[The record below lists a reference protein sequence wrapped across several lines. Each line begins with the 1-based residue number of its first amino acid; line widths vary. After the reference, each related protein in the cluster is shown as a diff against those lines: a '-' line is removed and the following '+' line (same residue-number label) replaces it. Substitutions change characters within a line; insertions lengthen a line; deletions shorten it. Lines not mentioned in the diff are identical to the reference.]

1 MPKPELL
8 DYDQT
13 AIWQALARPAL
24 LGPDC
29 VARQLTPA
37 GLAEVRDSLGR
48 ALMFS
53 SLGNEPDGLPWASS
67 GCRLWFLLG
76 GQYQGVWQPDAG
88 WQREYCYGLPNWLPR
103 LFGIADGPEQAW
115 LAAHT
120 PAGETLLA
128 RARQSGIEQLGIRLP
143 MVATGAWRDGAWLN
157 LVGYTP
163 RQVDDGDNL
172 CRFGAP
178 AWQRVHVESGAVETP
193 GLDPQPLL
201 AGQSTSQHDWIADGW
216 LATATLGRSRLLVA
230 GLLGGGSLW
239 ELESF
244 DAQPGVSDYLGTACY
259 LWHDGELV
267 LADLIEYHSYLAG
280 LTIDELPWLYL
291 APNRG
296 SFGRSDELLLQRATP
311 AGSWERHRLG
321 IGGMRPDG
329 RVLDFRV
336 NFHRQGRFFA
346 CLTQH
351 FDDTDEQ
358 QTCWLRSEDGIRW
371 LAVDTQLE
379 TARARDQRQW
389 QHLTALAQAS
399 S

>member
-13 AIWQALARPAL
+13 AIWQTLARPAL

-37 GLAEVRDSLGR
+37 GLAEVRDGQGR
-48 ALMFS
+48 ALMFN
-53 SLGNEPDGLPWASS
+53 SLGSGPDGLPWASS
-67 GCRLWFLLG
+67 SSRLWFLLG

-103 LFGIADGPEQAW
+103 LFGIADGPELAW

-143 MVATGAWRDGAWLN
+143 MLATGAWREGAWLN

-163 RQVDDGDNL
+163 RLMDDDGNL
-172 CRFGAP
+172 QRFGAP
-178 AWQRVHVESGAVETP
+178 AWQRIHIESGTLEAP
-193 GLDPQPLL
+193 GLAPPLPQP
-201 AGQSTSQHDWIADGW
+201 STSQHDWIAESW
-216 LATATLGRSRLLVA
+216 LATAALGRSRLLVA

-239 ELESF
+239 ELEDF

-259 LWHDGELV
+259 LWHDGELA
-267 LADLIEYHSYLAG
+267 LSDLIEHHSHLAS

-296 SFGRSDELLLQRATP
+296 SLGRSDELLLQRATP
-311 AGSWERHRLG
+311 AGRWERHRLS
-321 IGGMRPDG
+321 IGGIRADG

-336 NFHRQGRFFA
+336 NFHRHGRFFA

-351 FDDTDEQ
+351 FVDTNEQ

-371 LAVDTQLE
+371 LALDTQLE